1 MRRQLYRFYWWLE
14 RRLFPNLRFSQTR
27 YYELLKGN
35 IPQGCKWVDLGCGH
49 QMFAEWMTAEQ
60 NEMAAR
66 AEQLVGVDLDWE
78 GLRRNPFVHHKIYG
92 NLEALPFPNGSFDV
106 VTANMVVEHLDHPAQ
121 VLTEVK
127 RLLRP
132 NGKFF
137 FHTPNSKCVMMRIAT
152 RLPQRVKNL
161 LALVLEGREEAD
173 VFPTRYRMNTRAD
186 IERLAAEAGLEVE
199 RIQVFSSSA
208 VTALLGPVA
217 IVELL
222 YMRWIERP
230 GFEDLRSNLMVI
242 LRQSGGKPA

>member
-1 MRRQLYRFYWWLE
+1 MQKLLVRFYWWLE
-14 RRLFPNLRFSQTR
+14 RQLFPSLRFSQTR

-35 IPQGCKWVDLGCGH
+35 IPQGCKWVDL
-49 QMFAEWMTAEQ
+49 
-60 NEMAAR
+60 
-66 AEQLVGVDLDWE
+66 DWE
-78 GLRRNPFVHHKIYG
+78 GLRRNPFVHYKIYG

-127 RLLRP
+127 RLLSP

-137 FHTPNSKCVMMRIAT
+137 FHTPNLKCVMMRIAT
-152 RLPQRVKNL
+152 RLPQSVTNVMAL
-161 LALVLEGREEAD
+161 LLEGRKAED

-199 RIQVFSSSA
+199 RIQVFSSAA